1 MRLVRVDRRLGSLLA
16 AAALAATAVLEA
28 GVGAAAP
35 ALAAQASGAQPSG
48 TVPITYTTSSEL
60 FSSKTTV
67 DWTTIAGEHPP
78 ASSSPSSASAT
89 PAQQQRLGRPHPS
102 GNHGQPIT
110 AGNNYVVTGNVSGES
125 GFTGVTGPQSAS
137 VNLPPAGITSFSDVE
152 PPDQGTCAGP
162 DASGQPITFDFVNDA
177 AAAYTTGGKVVMP
190 VTPAWAMFGLQPS
203 AFLSDPRCYYDASSQ
218 RWFFT
223 MFTVGSPAP
232 STQYIAV
239 SATSDPVGEYAV
251 FGFDTTDTKNPLGDC
266 PCFGDY
272 DMIGA
277 DANGFYITTNEF
289 SNIANPAGTPYFNG
303 TVLYAVSK
311 QGLEAAAAAGRRS
324 VKPPSIARY
333 QITGDPY
340 GYSADASG
348 GTPAQSN
355 GPYHLSPAA
364 TPPDGTYAPD
374 TEYLVESN
382 SELYSDNHLIVYALT
397 QTDLLGS
404 GKTLPPLAATEITT
418 EPYAFPPNAIQKNG
432 PLPLGSTYGWQGSTP
447 ELQADFNA
455 VQETTFSAGHLYTEL
470 DTATV
475 TSSDSGQDG
484 VAWFDL
490 TPSSSATALS
500 ASVAHQ
506 GYVATSGNL
515 LYPDMVVNGAGNGY
529 LDFSMSGQSAY
540 PSAAYVSVVGGQP
553 TGDIHLAAA
562 GAAPEDGFTC
572 YQPFATPAVG
582 CRWGDYSAGAV
593 YQGRVYMMTE
603 YIPPTPRD
611 TETNWG
617 TFVWSAPIP

>member
-1 MRLVRVDRRLGSLLA
+1 MAGV
-16 AAALAATAVLEA
+16 ALAATALFDV
-28 GVGAAAP
+28 GVGSAASA
-35 ALAAQASGAQPSG
+35 ATVSAAQTSSPATIS
-48 TVPITYTTSSEL
+48 YTTSSES
-60 FSSKTTV
+60 FTSRQTVNWTTV
-67 DWTTIAGEHPP
+67 QGEV
-78 ASSSPSSASAT
+78 PSGAVGTPVTGT
-89 PAQQQRLGRPHPS
+89 PAKKQRLGRPHPT
-102 GNHGQPIT
+102 GNRGTPIT
-110 AGNNYVVTGNVSGES
+110 AGSNYLVRGNVPGES
-125 GFTGVTGPQSAS
+125 GFTGVTSPQSAA
-137 VNLPPAGITSFSDVE
+137 VNVPPAGITPFSDVE

-162 DASGQPITFDFVNDA
+162 DATGSPIIFDFVNDA
-177 AAAYTTGGKVVMP
+177 ASAYTPGGTTVWQ

-203 AFLSDPRCYYDASSQ
+203 AFLSDPRCYFDAQTQ

-239 SATSDPVGEYAV
+239 SQTSDPLGNYTV
-251 FGFDTTDTKNPLGDC
+251 FGFDTTDANNPLGDC

-289 SNIANPAGTPYFNG
+289 SNISNPAGTPFYNG

-311 QGLEAAAAAGRRS
+311 QGLVAAAADGGATA
-324 VKPPSIARY
+324 PPIARY
-333 QITGDPY
+333 QVTGDPY

-348 GTPAQSN
+348 GTPAQNN
-355 GPYHLSPAA
+355 GPYHVSPAS
-364 TPPDGTYAPD
+364 TPSDGTYAPN
-374 TEYLVESN
+374 TEYFAESN
-382 SELYSDNHLIVYALT
+382 SDLFSDNHLIVYALN
-397 QTDLLGS
+397 QTDLLATG
-404 GKTLPPLAATEITT
+404 GTPPLTAAELTS
-418 EPYAFPPNAIQKNG
+418 EPYAFPPNAVQKNG
-432 PLPLGSTYGWQGSTP
+432 PLPLGSTYGWHRSAP

-455 VQETTFSAGHLYTEL
+455 LQETTYSAGQLYTEL

-475 TSSDSGQDG
+475 TSSDAGHAG

-490 TPSSSATALS
+490 TPSVSPADGTVT

-506 GYVATSGNL
+506 GYVATGDSL
-515 LYPDMVVNGAGNGY
+515 LYPDMVVNGSGNGY
-529 LDFSMSGQSAY
+529 LDFSMSGHSDY
-540 PSAAYVSVVGGQP
+540 PSAAYVTLVGGQP

-572 YQPFATPAVG
+572 YPPFASPSTG

-593 YQGRVYMMTE
+593 YAGQVYMMTE

-611 TETNWG
+611 TDSNWG
-617 TFVWSAPIP
+617 TFVWSAPTP